1 MSNTSIK
8 SFLSI
13 LESQNEQFKTIDLFG
28 TEVDLKPLS
37 FKQQKLLITSGLNGV
52 AGILSFLKNLNDILI
67 ENTSND
73 TLKVYHKIPLV
84 LHLKKAIS
92 NSDIIRNDTTIK
104 IDDIMSN
111 IKPFTQKETDVVDG
125 GGFSIN
131 LRIPTLKDENK
142 IISACIE
149 EVKKV
154 TVDDVSK
161 NVSLIMSYELPK
173 FIESIEFG
181 DQTLIFKELSMQ
193 DRSKIIDNLPASVT
207 ADISNFISNIRKYEE
222 EIMTVDGI
230 TIDVDS
236 SFFE

>member
-52 AGILSFLKNLNDILI
+52 AGILSFLKNLNDIII
-67 ENTSND
+67 ENTNDD

-92 NSDIIRNDTTIK
+92 KSDIIRNDTTIK
-104 IDDIMSN
+104 IDDIISN
-111 IKPFTQKETDVVDG
+111 IKPFTQKETEVVDG

-131 LRIPTLKDENK
+131 LKIPTLKDENK

-149 EVKKV
+149 EIKKV
-154 TVDDVSK
+154 TVDDISK

>member
-13 LESQNEQFKTIDLFG
+13 LESQNEQFKTVDLFG

-52 AGILSFLKNLNDILI
+52 AGILSFLKNLNDIII
-67 ENTSND
+67 ENTND
-73 TLKVYHKIPLV
+73 DNLKVYHKIPLV

-92 NSDIIRNDTTIK
+92 NTDIIRNDTTIK
-104 IDDIMSN
+104 IDDIISN
-111 IKPFTQKETDVVDG
+111 IKPFTQKETEVVDG

-131 LRIPTLKDENK
+131 LKIPTLKDENK